1 MSKRRH
7 SLVCQ
12 HMEMVSRKAIE
23 EYQGILKQFVK
34 RRHGIYALYRKSRL
48 CYVGLASNLRSRL
61 NHHLRDRHAKTWD
74 RFSIYLTLDQSHL
87 RELEAL
93 TIRIAAPK
101 GNRQKGKF
109 SLSENLLPIFRK
121 QIRERLKSEL
131 RNLFEVGKRAVPKV
145 VGNKFEGRRPV
156 LAGYFPSGKKLR
168 LAYKGKV
175 YRAYVKRD
183 GHIRFKGKLY
193 TSPSVAAIAATKT
206 LAKNGWSWWKYE
218 RAPGDW
224 ILLDELR
231 K

>member
-1 MSKRRH
+1 MRKRRH

-34 RRHGIYALYRKSRL
+34 RRHGIYALYRKSHL

-93 TIRIAAPK
+93 TIRIASPK

-109 SLSENLLPIFRK
+109 SCS
-121 QIRERLKSEL
+121 
-131 RNLFEVGKRAVPKV
+131 
-145 VGNKFEGRRPV
+145 
-156 LAGYFPSGKKLR
+156 
-168 LAYKGKV
+168 
-175 YRAYVKRD
+175 
-183 GHIRFKGKLY
+183 
-193 TSPSVAAIAATKT
+193 
-206 LAKNGWSWWKYE
+206 
-218 RAPGDW
+218 
-224 ILLDELR
+224 
-231 K
+231 